1 MRLSQRTSGFHL
13 DDVGGAVIHIQPIA
27 RIQPIAPYALKPA
40 LKPDAAKDDDAYA
53 DLYPAVA
60 PHPPAHRH
68 RNTKNRLKA
77 LAIAEARLNQVCEE
91 LLALADEIR
100 YLHPPMADA
109 LDDAWNGADTALGT
123 LFDEDAW

>member
-13 DDVGGAVIHIQPIA
+13 DEIGGAVNPIQ
-27 RIQPIAPYALKPA
+27 RIAPSALKPA
-40 LKPDAAKDDDAYA
+40 LEPDAAENDDAYA

-60 PHPPAHRH
+60 PHPLAHRH
-68 RNTKNRLKA
+68 HNTKNRLKA

-91 LLALADEIR
+91 LLDLADEIR

-109 LDDAWNGADTALGT
+109 LDDAWNGADTALET
-123 LFDEDAW
+123 LLDEDAW